1 MTARGGSS
9 EVIVRP
15 RRGRRGFT
23 LVELLAV
30 CAIAAAMAA
39 LVAPRLVGSQ
49 ARQRVL
55 GQARAVLAA
64 ARTARARAAVEG
76 RRYVV
81 VVDGTART
89 IAVARQ
95 RDPLAAPQED
105 GDPEL
110 EVVDEANGWSRPIPF
125 EGDVT
130 LAELSIA
137 PATSTVPEPHDP
149 LARHQISFG
158 PNGDATAA
166 RLVFLGK
173 RGDRIAAEVDPTLGV
188 ARSLELVEAE

>member
-1 MTARGGSS
+1 MRHHGSFES
-9 EVIVRP
+9 SRHP

-30 CAIAAAMAA
+30 MAIAAAMAA

-64 ARTARARAAVEG
+64 ARMARARAAIEG
-76 RRYVV
+76 RSYVL

-110 EVVDEANGWSRPIPF
+110 EATDAANGWSRPIAF
-125 EGDVT
+125 EADVT
-130 LAELSIA
+130 LAELELA
-137 PATSTVPEPHDP
+137 PAGSTTRAPHEP
-149 LARHQISFG
+149 AERHLISFG

-166 RLVFLGK
+166 RLVFQGK
-173 RGDRIAAEVDPTLGV
+173 RGDRIAVEVDPTLGV
-188 ARSLELVEAE
+188 ARSLELVEGE

>member
-1 MTARGGSS
+1 MRRGGSFDA
-9 EVIVRP
+9 
-15 RRGRRGFT
+15 RRARAAGRGAFT

-30 CAIAAAMAA
+30 ICIVAAMAA
-39 LVAPRLVGSQ
+39 LVAPRLTGSQ

-76 RRYVV
+76 RSYLL

-95 RDPLAAPQED
+95 RDPLAAPQDD

-110 EVVDEANGWSRPIPF
+110 EAVDEANGWSRPIPF
-125 EGDVT
+125 EADVT
-130 LAELSIA
+130 LAELELA
-137 PATSTVPEPHDP
+137 PAGSTTRAPHEP
-149 LARHQISFG
+149 AERHQISFG

-166 RLVFLGK
+166 LLVFQGK
-173 RGDRIAAEVDPTLGV
+173 RGDRIAVEVDPTLGV